1 MPRYRLETGT
11 RSGLRAVDT
20 TSAATVV
27 FAGRLLDNM
36 TVTVAKEILALLEH
50 NAAVQ
55 DEHEHSLDERGD
67 IAAIFDRRGGH

>member
-1 MPRYRLETGT
+1 MPKYRLETGT

-20 TSAATVV
+20 TSAETVV

-36 TVTVAKEILALLEH
+36 TVTAAKEILALLEH

-55 DEHEHSLDERGD
+55 DENEHSVDERGD
-67 IAAIFDRRGGH
+67 IAAILDRKFGA